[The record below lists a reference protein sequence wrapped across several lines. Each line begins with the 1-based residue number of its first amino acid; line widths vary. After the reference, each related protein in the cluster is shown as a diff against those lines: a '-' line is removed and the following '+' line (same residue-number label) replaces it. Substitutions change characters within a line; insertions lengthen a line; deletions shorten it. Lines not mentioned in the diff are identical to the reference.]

1 MKIQIRDLVILAY
14 GAFEGTI
21 EGKTMLQKRI
31 YFLGVGLGEESE
43 LGYRAHY
50 YGPYSAAVA
59 EANSE
64 LKSLGYLSECSTSW
78 GSDQRGFEISR
89 YDYSLT
95 EEGIRLYNRKKKE
108 HPELCRDIQRLAEAI
123 KSAGDFNYWELSI
136 AAKTYFILK
145 NHGSTAT
152 FEEIQKI
159 AQSLGWEVT
168 ERELNKAAD
177 FLEKMDLIQPAAA

>member
-1 MKIQIRDLVILAY
+1 MKIRDLVVLAY
-14 GAFEGTI
+14 GAFGGTI

-78 GSDQRGFEISR
+78 GSDQRGFEIAR
-89 YDYSLT
+89 HDYSLT
-95 EEGIRLYNRKKKE
+95 DEGRRLCNRKKNERPERWKE
-108 HPELCRDIQRLAEAI
+108 IQRLAEAI
-123 KSAGDFNYWELSI
+123 KTAGDLNYWELSI

-145 NHGSTAT
+145 NHGTTAT

-159 AQSLGWEVT
+159 AKGLGWEVT
-168 ERELNKAAD
+168 ERELEKASD
-177 FLEKMDLIQPAAA
+177 FLEKMDLVRRAAA